1 MDPIKKVL
9 EESKTIAVVG
19 ASNNPQRHSYEVAQ
33 YLQRQGFKIIP
44 VNPAL
49 TEMLGEKAY
58 PDVLSIPGP
67 VDVVDV
73 FRRPEA
79 VPDVIE
85 QAIAKGAKVVWM
97 QPGAE
102 NMEAAERVVNA
113 GLEVIMGVCMMQEHG
128 ALTSS
133 PRR

>member
-1 MDPIKKVL
+1 MDPIRKVL

-19 ASNNPQRHSYEVAQ
+19 ASNNPARHSYEVAQ

-79 VPDVIE
+79 VPEIVE

-102 NMEAAERVVNA
+102 NMAAAERVVDA

-128 ALTSS
+128 ALS
-133 PRR
+133 PKTP